1 MPVAGRSH
9 GSRSI
14 EVLHAGNRPNG
25 RTMSRMARL
34 RLIFSARIAQLML
47 AFFVVE
53 ILGTLLAPTLI
64 DSAPLFVVAISPGD
78 HNIALARYANWAAL
92 FAIALAAR
100 TGKYYVT
107 FRLAGDGLDEMRRVG
122 LHRAARLVDGRI
134 ARRSWALGVFLLPGM
149 WAAMLCAS
157 QRVPHRR
164 YVFVMLT
171 TTAAWVGVSIAAA
184 EALND
189 PLLRVTDAI
198 TANSGVT
205 TIVLA
210 GAILAFALHRF
221 VRLDR
226 TVADAPVPRP

>member
-1 MPVAGRSH
+1 MGR
-9 GSRSI
+9 I
-14 EVLHAGNRPNG
+14 
-25 RTMSRMARL
+25 ARV

-47 AFFVVE
+47 AFFTIE
-53 ILGTLLAPTLI
+53 IVGTLLAPTLI

-100 TGKYYVT
+100 TSKYYVT
-107 FRLAGDGLDEMRRVG
+107 FRMAGEGLDEMRRVG
-122 LHRAARLVDGRI
+122 LHRAARIVDGRI

-157 QRVPHRR
+157 QKVPHRR

-171 TTAAWVGVSIAAA
+171 TTAAWVAFSVAAA
-184 EALND
+184 EALNE
-189 PLLRVTDAI
+189 PLAQIADLVTD
-198 TANSGVT
+198 NSVVAT
-205 TIVLA
+205 VVLA
-210 GAILAFALHRF
+210 AAISAFGLYRF

-226 TVADAPVPRP
+226 SPVEEPAAGEV